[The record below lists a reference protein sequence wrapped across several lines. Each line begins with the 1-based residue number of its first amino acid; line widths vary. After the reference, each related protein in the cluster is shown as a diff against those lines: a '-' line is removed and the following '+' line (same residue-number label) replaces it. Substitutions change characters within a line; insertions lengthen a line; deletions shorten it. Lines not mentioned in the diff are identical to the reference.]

1 MFLPRFSAVIIK
13 DLMKIVILFIFL
25 FSSLIFADDCSFE
38 HLRNDFI
45 TESAEIDAKQSF
57 ETKGV
62 SFIAVANGLGPARP
76 GFEHIQMTA
85 CIILKTR
92 WDVLWL
98 GADSGNCSAQIELEK
113 QAIAYS
119 RIFNEEMLE
128 LAKHSK
134 NYNCANDLQNLL
146 N

>member
-1 MFLPRFSAVIIK
+1 
-13 DLMKIVILFIFL
+13 MKIVILFIFL
-25 FSSLIFADDCSFE
+25 FLFSPLVFADDCSFE
-38 HLRNDFI
+38 HLLNDFI

-57 ETKGV
+57 EAKGV

-92 WDVLWL
+92 WDVLWV
-98 GADSGNCSAQIELEK
+98 GADNGICSAQIELEK
-113 QAIAYS
+113 HAIAYS

-134 NYNCANDLQNLL
+134 TYNCANDLQNLL
-146 N
+146 Y

>member
-1 MFLPRFSAVIIK
+1 LANNYQG
-13 DLMKIVILFIFL
+13 LMKIVILFIFL
-25 FSSLIFADDCSFE
+25 FFPSVFADDCSFE

-45 TESAEIDAKQSF
+45 TESAEIVAKQSF

-76 GFEHIQMTA
+76 GFEHIKMTA

-92 WDVLWL
+92 WDVLWV

-113 QAIAYS
+113 HAIAYS

>member
-1 MFLPRFSAVIIK
+1 MANNYQGP
-13 DLMKIVILFIFL
+13 MKIVILFIFL
-25 FSSLIFADDCSFE
+25 FSSLVFADDCSFE

-92 WDVLWL
+92 WDVLWVS
-98 GADSGNCSAQIELEK
+98 ADSGNCSAQIELEK
-113 QAIAYS
+113 HAIAYS

-134 NYNCANDLQNLL
+134 NC
-146 N
+146 

>member
-1 MFLPRFSAVIIK
+1 MANNYQGP
-13 DLMKIVILFIFL
+13 MKIVILFLFL
-25 FSSLIFADDCSFE
+25 FSPLVFADDCSFE

-62 SFIAVANGLGPARP
+62 YFIAVANGLGPARP

-92 WDVLWL
+92 WDVLWV
-98 GADSGNCSAQIELEK
+98 GADNGNCSAQIELEK
-113 QAIAYS
+113 HAIAYS

>member
-1 MFLPRFSAVIIK
+1 LANNYQGP
-13 DLMKIVILFIFL
+13 MKIVILFLFL
-25 FSSLIFADDCSFE
+25 FSPLVFADDCSFE

-92 WDVLWL
+92 WDVLWV

-119 RIFNEEMLE
+119 RIFNVEMLE
-128 LAKHSK
+128 LTKHSK
-134 NYNCANDLQNLL
+134 NYICAKDLQNLL

>member
-1 MFLPRFSAVIIK
+1 MANNYQGP
-13 DLMKIVILFIFL
+13 MKIVILFIFIFLFL
-25 FSSLIFADDCSFE
+25 FSPLVFADDCSFE

-85 CIILKTR
+85 CI
-92 WDVLWL
+92 
-98 GADSGNCSAQIELEK
+98 N
-113 QAIAYS
+113 
-119 RIFNEEMLE
+119 
-128 LAKHSK
+128 
-134 NYNCANDLQNLL
+134 
-146 N
+146 

>member
-1 MFLPRFSAVIIK
+1 MANNYQGP
-13 DLMKIVILFIFL
+13 MKIVILFIFL
-25 FSSLIFADDCSFE
+25 FFPSVFADDCSFE

-45 TESAEIDAKQSF
+45 TESAEIVAKQSF

-62 SFIAVANGLGPARP
+62 SFIAIANGLVPARP

-92 WDVLWL
+92 WDVLWV

>member
-1 MFLPRFSAVIIK
+1 M
-13 DLMKIVILFIFL
+13 
-25 FSSLIFADDCSFE
+25 
-38 HLRNDFI
+38 
-45 TESAEIDAKQSF
+45 
-57 ETKGV
+57 

-92 WDVLWL
+92 WDVLWF
-98 GADSGNCSAQIELEK
+98 GADSGNCSVQIELEK
-113 QAIAYS
+113 HAIAYS

>member
-1 MFLPRFSAVIIK
+1 
-13 DLMKIVILFIFL
+13 MKIVILFIFL
-25 FSSLIFADDCSFE
+25 FSPLVFADDCSFE

-45 TESAEIDAKQSF
+45 TESAVIDAKQSF

-92 WDVLWL
+92 WDVLWV

-119 RIFNEEMLE
+119 RIFNVEMLE
-128 LAKHSK
+128 LTKHSK
-134 NYNCANDLQNLL
+134 KYICANDLQNLL

>member
-1 MFLPRFSAVIIK
+1 
-13 DLMKIVILFIFL
+13 MKIVILFIFL
-25 FSSLIFADDCSFE
+25 FLFSPLVFADDCSFE

-57 ETKGV
+57 EAKGV

-92 WDVLWL
+92 WDVLWV
-98 GADSGNCSAQIELEK
+98 GADNGNCSAQIELEK
-113 QAIAYS
+113 HAIAYS

-134 NYNCANDLQNLL
+134 TYNCANDLQNLL
-146 N
+146 Y

>member
-1 MFLPRFSAVIIK
+1 
-13 DLMKIVILFIFL
+13 MKIVILFIFL
-25 FSSLIFADDCSFE
+25 FSPSVFADDCSFE
-38 HLRNDFI
+38 HIRNDFI

-92 WDVLWL
+92 WDVLWV

-113 QAIAYS
+113 HAIAYS

-128 LAKHSK
+128 LTKHSK
-134 NYNCANDLQNLL
+134 NYNCANDFQNLL